1 MAEGARGWTAYADGS
16 CIGNPGRGGW
26 GVVLI
31 DPAGGSTEF
40 AGGNPST
47 TNNRME
53 ITAAVEA
60 LRRVPVGAPIT
71 LRSDSQYVI
80 KTMTS
85 GWRRHENLDLWP
97 LLDQEAARRRVRW
110 EWVRGHDGDLL
121 NERADE
127 LARSAAEERAARPVN
142 AAASATRP
150 ARSEPV
156 GRILD
161 GDNADSST
169 IAQLKLLLRADEDVR
184 HCRGCRR
191 LFVSNGGANFCA
203 LAPCQ
208 LKART
213 TSAS

>member
-40 AGGNPST
+40 AGSNPST

-71 LRSDSQYVI
+71 LHSDSQYVI

-85 GWRRHENLDLWP
+85 GWRRRENLDLWP
-97 LLDQEAARRRVRW
+97 LLDEAAARRRVRW
-110 EWVRGHDGDLL
+110 EWVRGHDGDPL

-127 LARSAAEERAARPVN
+127 LARSAAEGLHPVGAAP
-142 AAASATRP
+142 SLTRP
-150 ARSEPV
+150 ARPEPA
-156 GRILD
+156 GRSLD
-161 GDNADSST
+161 ADDADPST
-169 IAQLKLLLRADEDVR
+169 IVQLKLLLRADEDVR

-191 LFVSNGGANFCA
+191 LFVSSGGANFCA
-203 LAPCQ
+203 LAACQ

-213 TSAS
+213 AKAS

>member
-1 MAEGARGWTAYADGS
+1 MGDGARSWTAYADGS

-40 AGGNPST
+40 AGTDPST

-71 LRSDSQYVI
+71 LHSDSQYVI

-85 GWRRHENLDLWP
+85 GWRRRENLDLWP
-97 LLDQEAARRRVRW
+97 LLDQETARRRVRW
-110 EWVRGHDGDLL
+110 EWVRGHDGDPL
-121 NERADE
+121 NERADQ
-127 LARSAAEERAARPVN
+127 LARSAAEGRAPRPVG
-142 AAASATRP
+142 AVPSATRP
-150 ARSEPV
+150 ARAQPARRS
-156 GRILD
+156 LD
-161 GDNADSST
+161 ADHADLST
-169 IAQLKLLLRADEDVR
+169 IAELELLLRADEELR
-184 HCRGCRR
+184 HCRGCGR
-191 LFVSNGGANFCA
+191 LFVASGGANYCT

-208 LKART
+208 LKARPAKP
-213 TSAS
+213 S